1 MTRQEYHYVDTENE
15 VLRNTLRDL
24 RSGASDL
31 VRTVERYLRQECL
44 RSELCTVKDR
54 LKKLLNR

>member
-1 MTRQEYHYVDTENE
+1 MTRKEYHYVDTENE
-15 VLRNTLRDL
+15 VPQGVPQDL